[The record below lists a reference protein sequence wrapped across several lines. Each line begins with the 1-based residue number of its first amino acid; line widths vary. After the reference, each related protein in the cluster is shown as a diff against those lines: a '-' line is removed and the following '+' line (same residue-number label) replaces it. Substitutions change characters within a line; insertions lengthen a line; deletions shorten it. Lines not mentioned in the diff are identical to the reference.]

1 MRHEEFVRWAGTH
14 TTAFGLGASEY
25 DSILAWF
32 HPFDVLGFTGDDLRS
47 STEWI
52 IANANPIPKWIR
64 EHLPIIRDHCTKLV
78 QARLNQIHAK
88 DFNTPDKG
96 ECVKCFD
103 AVWICVP
110 HPKSYDQ
117 NRVLIGNYTGG
128 VLCNCHKGYNVSAK
142 MNQAK
147 VDQKNPERNRIVMPL
162 GIAEYEADYPD
173 WREQLEARNRAKV
186 SISDGCRDQPL
197 DEGIRRVLENA
208 MKKQREQS

>member
-32 HPFDVLGFTGDDLRS
+32 HPFDVLGFTGEDLRS

-110 HPKSYDQ
+110 HPEKLRSKSCT
-117 NRVLIGNYTGG
+117 NRELYRRRFV
-128 VLCNCHKGYNVSAK
+128 
-142 MNQAK
+142 
-147 VDQKNPERNRIVMPL
+147 
-162 GIAEYEADYPD
+162 
-173 WREQLEARNRAKV
+173 QLSQRLQRF
-186 SISDGCRDQPL
+186 G
-197 DEGIRRVLENA
+197 ENESG
-208 MKKQREQS
+208 KS